1 MTDLDEITFDS
12 LKYME
17 EVMRKTSAVKMYKR
31 DTQSFR
37 KTLSEDKY
45 LKYKRGYQDFK
56 RDASNVI
63 LTEGKS
69 ILNHG

>member
-1 MTDLDEITFDS
+1 MF
-12 LKYME
+12 ME
-17 EVMRKTSAVKMYKR
+17 EIIKTTSAVKMHKR

-45 LKYKRGYQDFK
+45 LKYKQGYQDFK

-63 LTEGKS
+63 STERK
-69 ILNHG
+69 IDT